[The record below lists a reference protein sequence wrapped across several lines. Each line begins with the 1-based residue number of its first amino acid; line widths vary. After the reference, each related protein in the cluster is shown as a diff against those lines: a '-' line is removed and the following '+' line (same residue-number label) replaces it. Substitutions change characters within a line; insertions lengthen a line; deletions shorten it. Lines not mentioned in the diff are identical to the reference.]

1 MTRENTTNDLAKGK
15 GDVDEDGNEDFVG
28 DPGQARKP
36 FAHTDNLSEIREY
49 FMNYSIFLLVD

>member
-49 FMNYSIFLLVD
+49 FMNYSIFFAC